1 LDVIEDAL
9 NTYTPEKVSISFNG
23 GKDCTVLLHLYA
35 AALARRASLSTE
47 AISAVYIPVAS
58 PFTKLEDFIWESAKA
73 YNLDLFVC
81 SHESDT
87 PLPVESVT
95 PGTATPDA
103 RKQSEGFLGL
113 AGFLQAVGDAR
124 GGEGMRRALHLYKE
138 RYPHIEAIL
147 VGTRRSD
154 PHGAK
159 LTFKNKTDAGWP
171 SFERINP
178 IINWSYSDVWTFLRR
193 LNVPYCSLYDQGY
206 TSLGSIYNTFPNP
219 ALRVQD
225 DTLPEMFP
233 SSITV
238 IAREPNAMCM
248 AESPPPQLKPVVGDG
263 QFTVIASDPESTC
276 TAEPSMETA
285 DHSGSLGSFRV
296 IANDPFTTCVA
307 ESKPGT
313 GNGHAKPPLQFAQYK
328 PAFMLQDEGLE
339 RAGRVAGAALLGK
352 VE

>member
-1 LDVIEDAL
+1 M
-9 NTYTPEKVSISFNG
+9 
-23 GKDCTVLLHLYA
+23 
-35 AALARRASLSTE
+35 ARRASLSTE

-154 PHGAK
+154 PHGGKFLYSLRDAWPSDVLIAK

-193 LNVPYCSLYDQGY
+193 LNVPYCSLYDQG
-206 TSLGSIYNTFPNP
+206 
-219 ALRVQD
+219 
-225 DTLPEMFP
+225 
-233 SSITV
+233 
-238 IAREPNAMCM
+238 
-248 AESPPPQLKPVVGDG
+248 
-263 QFTVIASDPESTC
+263 
-276 TAEPSMETA
+276 
-285 DHSGSLGSFRV
+285 
-296 IANDPFTTCVA
+296 
-307 ESKPGT
+307 
-313 GNGHAKPPLQFAQYK
+313 
-328 PAFMLQDEGLE
+328 
-339 RAGRVAGAALLGK
+339 
-352 VE
+352 